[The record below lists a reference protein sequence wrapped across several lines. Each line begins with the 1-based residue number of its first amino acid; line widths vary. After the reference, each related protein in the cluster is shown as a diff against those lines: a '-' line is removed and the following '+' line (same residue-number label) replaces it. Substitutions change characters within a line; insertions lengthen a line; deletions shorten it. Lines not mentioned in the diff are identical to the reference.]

1 MFIILNFDSNFQFI
15 KLNDFFIN
23 QLFINLNLKITII
36 QSVNLSFIINLFIS
50 INFDLNFRFVSLSV
64 IFQI

>member
-23 QLFINLNLKITII
+23 QLFIDLNLKITII
-36 QSVNLSFIINLFIS
+36 QFVNLSSIINLFIS

-64 IFQI
+64 YFQI

>member
-36 QSVNLSFIINLFIS
+36 QFVNLSFIINLFIS